1 MAQAKLTVTRGKPN
15 LKDITVGAGTPIAGS
30 DAMELNID
38 FTKMTR
44 GDAMVMLDN
53 LRAKVFNL
61 PWPMA

>member
-15 LKDITVGAGTPIAGS
+15 LKDSTVGAGAPIAGS
-30 DAMELNID
+30 EARELNID